1 LGSASS
7 ICRPLDVNYFLHG
20 LITIETNPDLEEEER
35 EFLMSLSPAYLEWE
49 KQTLDQ
55 GKKEGKKEE
64 KQAIALNLL
73 KIGMNVEQVA
83 QLTGLSVEKVKK
95 LNS

>member
-1 LGSASS
+1 
-7 ICRPLDVNYFLHG
+7 
-20 LITIETNPDLEEEER
+20 
-35 EFLMSLSPAYLEWE
+35 MSLSPAYLEWE

-55 GKKEGKKEE
+55 GKKEGKKEGKQEE

>member
-1 LGSASS
+1 
-7 ICRPLDVNYFLHG
+7 
-20 LITIETNPDLEEEER
+20 
-35 EFLMSLSPAYLEWE
+35 MSLSPAYLEWE

-55 GKKEGKKEE
+55 GKKEE

-73 KIGMNVEQVA
+73 KIGMNIEQVA